1 VANNKRKGT
10 GQERVTKS
18 VDTKVI
24 IQIAEGM
31 KRPENPL
38 QAAKLGT
45 EGGLIAGSHAPVL
58 PHFKDYKKGTN
69 IVKNYIGKVV
79 VHSSFPVT
87 IVCVY

>member
-1 VANNKRKGT
+1 
-10 GQERVTKS
+10 
-18 VDTKVI
+18 
-24 IQIAEGM
+24 
-31 KRPENPL
+31 L

-58 PHFKDYKKGTN
+58 PHFKYYKKGTN